1 MQVILS
7 FAVGRLLY
15 ALVDRLQVKLVLLEL
30 VFTAAFVGATA
41 LLMTIGNVQA
51 RSVAIGIMFV
61 LTGIAARLVHGKPPV
76 EAPEKDVTLGII
88 DFAWI
93 AIMGLALAIVCF
105 LRSVPPLVDPLPRS
119 GYSHEY
125 YQMLCETLQFFMGW
139 VINAVPILGAT
150 LAAGM
155 GILWAGELWT
165 RKGKLVKSEYRGL
178 TVAAIKMV
186 TAFFVVVLAFLY
198 WLAVPLYYR
207 IIATTELLK

>member
-15 ALVDRLQVKLVLLEL
+15 ALVDRLQLKLVLLEVVL
-30 VFTAAFVGATA
+30 TAAFVGASA

-51 RSVAIGIMFV
+51 RSVAIGITFV
-61 LTGIAARLVHGKPPV
+61 LSGIAARLLHGKPPV
-76 EAPEKDVTLGII
+76 EAPGKDVTLGII

-105 LRSVPPLVDPLPRS
+105 LRSVPPLVNPLPRP

-125 YQMLCETLQFFMGW
+125 YQTLYQTVQFFMGW
-139 VINAVPILGAT
+139 VINAVPILGAA

-155 GILWAGELWT
+155 GILWAGELWA
-165 RKGKLVKSEYRGL
+165 KEGKQVKSEYRGL
-178 TVAAIKMV
+178 TTAAIKMV

-198 WLAVPLYYR
+198 WLAVPFYYR
-207 IIATTELLK
+207 IIAITELLK